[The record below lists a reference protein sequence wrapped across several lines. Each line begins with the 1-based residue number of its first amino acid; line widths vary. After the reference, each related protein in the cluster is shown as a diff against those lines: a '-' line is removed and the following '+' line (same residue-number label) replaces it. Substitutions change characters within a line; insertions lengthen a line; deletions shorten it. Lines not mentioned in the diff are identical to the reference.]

1 MAKYRRSS
9 SNRSSGLDN
18 TTLPH
23 KVGWVSKSV
32 GGGDSF
38 PSCMPKCKC
47 QPSRWILIV
56 VLGPWLLALN
66 APAQVTVNLFVTSPA
81 SGALVGDD
89 LKVIVGA
96 TSTYEIQ
103 SVTATVAD
111 RVTNLVYTT
120 GVGWTG
126 DLGLSGLSRGAQTL
140 KVNAIDAFG
149 NSGQTQVSFIYD
161 RPPQL
166 AVLEP
171 TNLTLARPQLR
182 VRATASDDD
191 PVGTVVRVYRYSV
204 RGSTLLASGTT
215 NLDSVVD
222 LSPWD
227 GMPVDIEFDATDSA
241 GQTTTLHRSV
251 DVVANTN
258 VVEVDRVSGQIL
270 DVSADAIL
278 FVDGSVLKS
287 KSRLSGVE
295 TILFDS
301 QGQPSGDAHLT
312 PYGAIF
318 GSGQTS
324 ELYEFRDG
332 TLIDL
337 GQYQGALVAK
347 GNYAIWIVGMETLM
361 FRDFLAG
368 TNVVV
373 STSAGNI
380 YDDVAANGDVVYW
393 GGNDYQIY
401 RYRNGTSSHLA
412 SGVYPLTD
420 GTNVAYFTGSPLA
433 FPDLGLFDGTNQIVL
448 APRMDTP
455 ALNAGWTAYTKP
467 GNGAT
472 QVWTRSPSGIQS
484 QRTFFGIS
492 SYLYGLAPNGDIMI
506 NAGSRLYFVFNGS
519 TLRDFGGWGFEGPFW
534 RDGNWY
540 AAMGGS
546 LVAIMVPSPVTISS
560 PRWTTN
566 GQFSFSVL
574 TSIGQQVIAQES
586 TNLLTWVSVSTNQVI
601 GTAGIQM
608 SFPVSGV
615 SEKKFYRVMTI
626 Q

>member
-1 MAKYRRSS
+1 VALALVDSVIVCG
-9 SNRSSGLDN
+9 SGR
-18 TTLPH
+18 
-23 KVGWVSKSV
+23 SV
-32 GGGDSF
+32 GPCAYHRRITMTNNFRNSLKRITPALLGYLLFAIGAAAQNISLNINTPVAGSLIGDNLS
-38 PSCMPKCKC
+38 
-47 QPSRWILIV
+47 V
-56 VLGPWLLALN
+56 V
-66 APAQVTVNLFVTSPA
+66 
-81 SGALVGDD
+81 VGT
-89 LKVIVGA
+89 

-111 RVTNLVYTT
+111 RVTNLVYTA
-120 GVGWTG
+120 VAGWTG
-126 DLGLSGLSRGAQTL
+126 DIWLSGLSRGAQTL

-171 TNLTLARPQLR
+171 TVLALARPQLR
-182 VRATASDDD
+182 VRATASDDN
-191 PVGTVVRVYRYSV
+191 PVGTIIRVYRYWF

-215 NLDSVVD
+215 NLDTLVD

-227 GMPVDIEFDATDSA
+227 GMPIDIEFDATDSA

-258 VVEVDRVSGQIL
+258 VVEIDRVSGQIL

-278 FVDGSVLKS
+278 FIDGGVLKS
-287 KSRLSGVE
+287 KSRSSGVE

-301 QGQPSGDAHLT
+301 QGLPLLEAHLT

-318 GSGQTS
+318 HSGPLD
-324 ELYEFRDG
+324 LYEFRQG
-332 TLIDL
+332 ALIDL
-337 GQYQGALVAK
+337 GQYQGALVVK
-347 GNYAIWIVGMETLM
+347 GNYAIWIVEGQTLM
-361 FRDFLAG
+361 LMDFQAG

-373 STSAGNI
+373 STTAGNI

-401 RYRNGTSSHLA
+401 RYRNGTNSHLA
-412 SGVYPLTD
+412 SGVWPLTD

-433 FPDLGLFDGTNQIVL
+433 FPDLGLFTGTNEIVL
-448 APRMDTP
+448 APGMGDRPAP

-472 QVWTRSPSGIQS
+472 QVWTRSPSGVQS

-492 SYLYGLAPNGDIMI
+492 SSLYGLAANGDIMF
-506 NAGSRLYFVFNGS
+506 NAGSRLYFVFKGA
-519 TLRDFGGWGFEGPFW
+519 TLKDFGGWGFDGPFW

-540 AAMGGS
+540 AFMGAS
-546 LVAIMVPSPVTISS
+546 LVTFVTPSTVTISS
-560 PRWTTN
+560 PGWTTDR
-566 GQFSFSVL
+566 QFYFTVSSG
-574 TSIGQQVIAQES
+574 IGRQVIAQES
-586 TNLLTWVSVSTNQVI
+586 TNFLDWVNVSTNQVDGAAAVQVI
-601 GTAGIQM
+601 VPT
-608 SFPVSGV
+608 SGV
-615 SEKKFYRVMTI
+615 SEKKFYRAMTV